1 MKTRITEA
9 FGIKHPILLSGMA
22 YVSLPKL
29 VAAVS
34 NAGGLGIFNSVA
46 NTPNQIKG
54 IIQEIKSLT
63 DKPFA
68 INVTLIFPNGKENCE
83 MALAE
88 KAPIINFALGKGD
101 WIIKAAHEYGGKVI
115 STVATER
122 HAIRASEQ
130 GADALIVTGHEA
142 AAHGGDVGGLVL
154 VPQIASKVKTP
165 IISAGGHCDG
175 RSLAAALAMGADAVA
190 MGTRFLL
197 TQECDVHPN
206 IKQTALKTSM
216 EDTLYSA
223 GIDGLPGRWYKNKRA
238 VEMSS
243 GRTSYIAAFKA
254 GLALRKQVDIPIWK
268 LFVGSLQKRGVTE
281 LAQQA
286 IGIDALGKVLND
298 GDLETGVVPFG
309 QVVGRIRDLPTCK
322 EVMERMVAEAEDII
336 KSLQTKVG

>member
-1 MKTRITEA
+1 MKTKITEA

-22 YVSLPKL
+22 YVSLPHL

-46 NTPNQIKG
+46 NTPDQLKG

-68 INVTLIFPNGKENCE
+68 INVTLIFPNGKENAE
-83 MALAE
+83 VALAE

-122 HAIRASEQ
+122 HAIRAAEQ
-130 GADALIVTGHEA
+130 GADALIVTAHEA
-142 AAHGGDVGGLVL
+142 AAHGSDIGGMVL
-154 VPQIASKVKTP
+154 LPQIASKVTTP
-165 IISAGGHCDG
+165 IISAGGYCDG
-175 RSLAAALAMGADAVA
+175 RGLAAAIALGADAIA

-206 IKQTALKTSM
+206 IKQTALKTNM
-216 EDTLYSA
+216 EDTIYSD

-238 VEMSS
+238 LEMST
-243 GRTSYIAAFKA
+243 GKTSYIEAMKS
-254 GLALRKQVDIPIWK
+254 GWALRKQVDVPVWK
-268 LFVGSLQKRGVTE
+268 LLFGSLQKRGVTE
-281 LAQQA
+281 LARQA
-286 IGIDALGKVLND
+286 IGVDALGKVLND
-298 GDLETGVVPFG
+298 GDLENGVVPFG
-309 QVVGRIRDLPTCK
+309 QVIGRIRDLPTCK
-322 EVMERMVAEAEDII
+322 EVIERMVSEAEDII
-336 KSLQTKVG
+336 KSMQSKVA

>member
-1 MKTRITEA
+1 MKTRITEL
-9 FGIKHPILLSGMA
+9 FGIQHPVILSGMA
-22 YVSLPKL
+22 FVSLPKL

-46 NTPNQIKG
+46 NTPDQLTR

-68 INVTLIFPNGKENCE
+68 INATLIFPNGKENAE
-83 MALAE
+83 VALRE

-122 HAIRASEQ
+122 HAIRAAEQ
-130 GADALIVTGHEA
+130 GADAIIVTGHEA
-142 AAHGGDVGGLVL
+142 AAHGSDIGGMVL
-154 VPQIASKVKTP
+154 LPQIASKVDIP

-175 RSLAAALAMGADAVA
+175 RGLAAALALGADAIS

-197 TQECDVHPN
+197 TEESDAHPN
-206 IKQTALKTSM
+206 IKQTAMKTMM
-216 EDTLYSA
+216 EETIYSA
-223 GIDGLPGRWYKNKRA
+223 GIDGLPGRWYANKRA
-238 VEMSS
+238 IEMAS
-243 GRTSYIAAFKA
+243 GKTSYLDAVKA
-254 GLALRKQVDIPIWK
+254 GLALRKQTNTPLLKVII
-268 LFVGSLQKRGVTE
+268 GGLQQRGVTG

-286 IGIDALGKVLND
+286 IGIDALGKILSD
-298 GDLETGVVPFG
+298 GDLDNGVVPFG

-322 EVMERMVAEAEDII
+322 DVIERTVAEAEQIV
-336 KSLQTKVG
+336 KSLPNKL

>member
-1 MKTRITEA
+1 MKTKVTEA

-22 YVSLPKL
+22 YVSLPHL

-46 NTPNQIKG
+46 NTPDQLKG

-68 INVTLIFPNGKENCE
+68 INVTLIFPNGKENAE
-83 MALAE
+83 VALAE

-122 HAIRASEQ
+122 HAIRAAEQ
-130 GADALIVTGHEA
+130 GADALIVTAHEA
-142 AAHGGDVGGLVL
+142 AAHGSDIGGMVL
-154 VPQIASKVKTP
+154 LPQIASKVNTP
-165 IISAGGHCDG
+165 IISAGGYCDG
-175 RSLAAALAMGADAVA
+175 RGLAAAIALGADAIA

-206 IKQTALKTSM
+206 IKQTALKTNM
-216 EDTLYSA
+216 EDTIYSD

-238 VEMSS
+238 LEMAT
-243 GRTSYIAAFKA
+243 GKTSYIEAMKS
-254 GLALRKQVDIPIWK
+254 GWALRKQVDVPVWK
-268 LFVGSLQKRGVTE
+268 LLFGSLQKRSVTE
-281 LAQQA
+281 LARQA
-286 IGIDALGKVLND
+286 IGVDALGKVLND
-298 GDLETGVVPFG
+298 GDLENGVVPFG
-309 QVVGRIRDLPTCK
+309 QVIGRIRDLPTCK
-322 EVMERMVAEAEDII
+322 EVIERMVSEAEDII
-336 KSLQTKVG
+336 KSMQSKVA

>member
-46 NTPNQIKG
+46 NTPDQLKG
-54 IIQEIKSLT
+54 IIREIKTLT

-68 INVTLIFPNGKENCE
+68 INVTLIFPNGKENAE
-83 MALAE
+83 AALAE

-122 HAIRASEQ
+122 HAIRAAEQ
-130 GADALIVTGHEA
+130 GADALIVTAHEA
-142 AAHGGDVGGLVL
+142 AAHGSDIGGMVL
-154 VPQIASKVKTP
+154 LPQIACKVKTP
-165 IISAGGHCDG
+165 LISAGGYCDG
-175 RSLAAALAMGADAVA
+175 RGLAAAIALGADAIA

-197 TQECDVHPN
+197 TEECNVHPN
-206 IKQTALKTSM
+206 IKQTALKTNM
-216 EDTLYSA
+216 EDTIYSD

-238 VEMSS
+238 LEMAT
-243 GRTSYIAAFKA
+243 GKTSYIEAMKS
-254 GLALRKQVDIPIWK
+254 GWALRKQVDMPMWK
-268 LFVGSLQKRGVTE
+268 LLFGSLQKRGVTE
-281 LAQQA
+281 LARQA
-286 IGIDALGKVLND
+286 IGVDALGKVLDD
-298 GDLETGVVPFG
+298 GDLENGVVPFG
-309 QVVGRIRDLPTCK
+309 QVIGRIRDLPTCK
-322 EVMERMVAEAEDII
+322 EVIERIVGEAEDII
-336 KSLQTKVG
+336 KSMQSKVG